1 VLFGKGKRQEEMT
14 MTTVL
19 TKIRADH
26 LERRAFVYVRQSTNF
41 QVVHHRESTER
52 QYNLRQRAIDLG
64 WRAPAVDVVDEDQGQ
79 SATSAEHRT
88 GFQRLVSEIGLG
100 RVGIVLMLE
109 ASRVARS
116 CSDWHRLIEICS
128 VTRTLIAD
136 EAGVYDPREPNDRL
150 LLGVKGTLSEAELF
164 TLRTRLYEGRWN
176 KARKGQLG
184 RSLPTGYIK
193 DTEGKW
199 VKDPDVQVQE
209 RLTYIFALFRKLGV
223 ARRVLC
229 TLRQEKLRI
238 PARIWGGPRHGQLD
252 WKQPTLGAVMRI
264 LRNPSYAGAYVYGQ
278 WGYDSSR
285 RYAKTGKARPRL
297 RDRSEWT
304 VSLAG
309 HHEGYLSWE
318 EFLENDRHL
327 RQNWFRGMTRGA
339 PREGHALLQGIA
351 WCGRC
356 GARMHVNSYSVRDVR
371 RPGYLCTATYSN
383 EGASQTC
390 QCMSAGPID
399 DTVVAVFLESMT
411 PAQLEIG
418 LKVIGQLQEEK
429 LAMRRQWELQ
439 LKQARYEA
447 ELAQRQYD
455 AVDPDN
461 RLVAQ
466 TLENR
471 WNEKLEVLH
480 KLESTFSEAQAQA
493 NFTVTA
499 AEERRIRSL
508 AQDLPKIW
516 NAPTT
521 TDRERKQLLRYAI
534 SEVQL
539 DGVEEQ
545 GKIQIRITWRSG
557 AVTAHKIDRL
567 SVGSWAPRTSDVVVE
582 RIRTLSPDHTAAE
595 IASRLTQEGLRS
607 AQGKPLR
614 AQHVLYIARSRGIEV
629 HESVAA
635 IRHNRHGGRDLPN

>member
-1 VLFGKGKRQEEMT
+1 
-14 MTTVL
+14 MTTVS

-64 WRAPAVDVVDEDQGQ
+64 WSAQAVDVVDEDQGQ
-79 SATSAEHRT
+79 SAASAEHRA
-88 GFQRLVSEIGLG
+88 GFQRLVSEISLG

-193 DTEGKW
+193 DSEGKW

-209 RLTYIFALFRKLGV
+209 RLTYIFSLFRKLGV
-223 ARRVLC
+223 ARRVVC
-229 TLRQEKLRI
+229 ALRQERLKI
-238 PARIWGGPRHGQLD
+238 PARIWGGPHHGQLA
-252 WKQPTLGAVMRI
+252 WKLPTFGAVMRI

-278 WGYDSSR
+278 WAYDCKR

-297 RDRSEWT
+297 QDRSEWA
-304 VSLAG
+304 VSLMD
-309 HHEGYLSWE
+309 HHQAYVSWE

-339 PREGHALLQGIA
+339 PREGRALLQGIV

-356 GARMHVNSYSVRDVR
+356 GAKMHVHSYSVRDVR
-371 RPGYLCTATYSN
+371 RPGYLCTNAYSN

-390 QCMSAGPID
+390 QCMTAGPID
-399 DTVVAVFLESMT
+399 DAVVAAFLEAMA

-429 LAMRRQWELQ
+429 RAKRRQWELQ

-447 ELAQRQYD
+447 GLAQRQYD
-455 AVDPDN
+455 VVDPDN

-466 TLENR
+466 TLEKR
-471 WNEKLEVLH
+471 WNEKLDVLQ
-480 KLESTFSEAQAQA
+480 KLETAFSEAEAQA
-493 NFTVTA
+493 DFAVTSD
-499 AEERRIRSL
+499 EENRIRAL

-516 NAPTT
+516 RAPTT

-539 DGVEEQ
+539 DGVEEL
-545 GKIQIRITWRSG
+545 GKIEIRITWRSG
-557 AVTAHKIDRL
+557 TVTVHKIDRL
-567 SVGSWAPRTSDVVVE
+567 PVGSWAPRTSDVVVE
-582 RIRTLSPDHTAAE
+582 RIRTLSADHTAAE
-595 IASRLTQEGLRS
+595 IAARLTREGLRS

-614 AQHVLYIARSRGIEV
+614 VDHILYIARSRGIAV
-629 HESVAA
+629 HMSAA
-635 IRHNRHGGRDLPN
+635 LLERHRREPHNLPN

>member
-1 VLFGKGKRQEEMT
+1 
-14 MTTVL
+14 
-19 TKIRADH
+19 
-26 LERRAFVYVRQSTNF
+26 
-41 QVVHHRESTER
+41 
-52 QYNLRQRAIDLG
+52 
-64 WRAPAVDVVDEDQGQ
+64 
-79 SATSAEHRT
+79 
-88 GFQRLVSEIGLG
+88 
-100 RVGIVLMLE
+100 
-109 ASRVARS
+109 
-116 CSDWHRLIEICS
+116 
-128 VTRTLIAD
+128 
-136 EAGVYDPREPNDRL
+136 
-150 LLGVKGTLSEAELF
+150 
-164 TLRTRLYEGRWN
+164 
-176 KARKGQLG
+176 
-184 RSLPTGYIK
+184 
-193 DTEGKW
+193 
-199 VKDPDVQVQE
+199 
-209 RLTYIFALFRKLGV
+209 
-223 ARRVLC
+223 
-229 TLRQEKLRI
+229 
-238 PARIWGGPRHGQLD
+238 
-252 WKQPTLGAVMRI
+252 
-264 LRNPSYAGAYVYGQ
+264 
-278 WGYDSSR
+278 
-285 RYAKTGKARPRL
+285 
-297 RDRSEWT
+297 
-304 VSLAG
+304 
-309 HHEGYLSWE
+309 
-318 EFLENDRHL
+318 
-327 RQNWFRGMTRGA
+327 
-339 PREGHALLQGIA
+339 
-351 WCGRC
+351 
-356 GARMHVNSYSVRDVR
+356 
-371 RPGYLCTATYSN
+371 
-383 EGASQTC
+383 
-390 QCMSAGPID
+390 MSAGPID
-399 DTVVAVFLESMT
+399 DTVVAVFLDSMA

-480 KLESTFSEAQAQA
+480 RLESTFTEAQAQA

-499 AEERRIRSL
+499 AEEMRIRSL

-557 AVTAHKIDRL
+557 AVTVHKIARL

-595 IASRLTQEGLRS
+595 IAARLTQEGLRS
-607 AQGKPLR
+607 AQGKLLR

-635 IRHNRHGGRDLPN
+635 IRHNGHGGRDLPN

>member
-1 VLFGKGKRQEEMT
+1 
-14 MTTVL
+14 
-19 TKIRADH
+19 
-26 LERRAFVYVRQSTNF
+26 
-41 QVVHHRESTER
+41 
-52 QYNLRQRAIDLG
+52 
-64 WRAPAVDVVDEDQGQ
+64 
-79 SATSAEHRT
+79 
-88 GFQRLVSEIGLG
+88 
-100 RVGIVLMLE
+100 
-109 ASRVARS
+109 
-116 CSDWHRLIEICS
+116 
-128 VTRTLIAD
+128 
-136 EAGVYDPREPNDRL
+136 
-150 LLGVKGTLSEAELF
+150 
-164 TLRTRLYEGRWN
+164 
-176 KARKGQLG
+176 
-184 RSLPTGYIK
+184 
-193 DTEGKW
+193 
-199 VKDPDVQVQE
+199 
-209 RLTYIFALFRKLGV
+209 
-223 ARRVLC
+223 
-229 TLRQEKLRI
+229 
-238 PARIWGGPRHGQLD
+238 
-252 WKQPTLGAVMRI
+252 
-264 LRNPSYAGAYVYGQ
+264 
-278 WGYDSSR
+278 
-285 RYAKTGKARPRL
+285 
-297 RDRSEWT
+297 
-304 VSLAG
+304 
-309 HHEGYLSWE
+309 
-318 EFLENDRHL
+318 
-327 RQNWFRGMTRGA
+327 
-339 PREGHALLQGIA
+339 
-351 WCGRC
+351 
-356 GARMHVNSYSVRDVR
+356 
-371 RPGYLCTATYSN
+371 
-383 EGASQTC
+383 
-390 QCMSAGPID
+390 MSAGPID

-480 KLESTFSEAQAQA
+480 KLESTFSAAQAQA

-557 AVTAHKIDRL
+557 AVTAHKIARL

-595 IASRLTQEGLRS
+595 IAARLTQEGLRS

-629 HESVAA
+629 HQSVSA